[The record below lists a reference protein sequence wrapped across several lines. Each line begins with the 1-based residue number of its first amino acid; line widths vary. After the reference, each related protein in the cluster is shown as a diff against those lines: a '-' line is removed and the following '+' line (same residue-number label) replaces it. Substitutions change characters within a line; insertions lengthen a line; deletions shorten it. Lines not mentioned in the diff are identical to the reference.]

1 MANGF
6 FVFPGYFV
14 GYEKSFSLTNF
25 PTAPTALTFTKNAA
39 VSYPYDRAETC
50 SAETLAA
57 SSTFSMSVLTYSLST
72 QSNLFVGL

>member
-1 MANGF
+1 M
-6 FVFPGYFV
+6 FPGYFV

-50 SAETLAA
+50 SAEALGLIGAA
-57 SSTFSMSVLTYSLST
+57 TLST
-72 QSNLFVGL
+72 LTNTVTV